1 VVDRT
6 IVGIDIGTTKVCTLV
21 GEVDEQDILRVV
33 GVGTVPAQGMRKG
46 VIVNVAE
53 ASQAIAASVEKAERI
68 SGYDIERANVSLAGA
83 HVSSINSRGV
93 VAVQRGERG
102 INQDDI
108 DRALDAARTIAIPH
122 DREIVHVI
130 PRDYAVDGQE
140 GIKDPQGMIGYR
152 LEVEAHIITGATSSI
167 HNLIKCV
174 EDAGVGVDELV
185 LDPLASGLAVLSD
198 NERELGVVL
207 ADIGGGT
214 TDIAIF
220 IEGSIWHT
228 TILGVGGNH
237 LTNDIAVCLKMP
249 ALSAEEAKL
258 KYGHACPDMVDPNDM
273 VSVQTFGENST
284 TRVARRELAQVI
296 EARVEEI
303 LGLILQEIK
312 RSGYDGLLP
321 AGVVLCGGTS
331 ELRGIRELGRR
342 TLGLPVRVG
351 TPHDLQG
358 LVDTISSPA
367 FATSA
372 GLLQWG
378 QRQAGPANKRS
389 RRTGSEGGLK
399 LMSWLKNLLPDRG

>member
-1 VVDRT
+1 MERT
-6 IVGIDIGTTKVCTLV
+6 IVGIDVGTTKICTLV
-21 GEVDEQDILRVV
+21 GELDDHDNLRIV
-33 GVGTVPAQGMRKG
+33 GVGTVPARGLRKG
-46 VIVNVAE
+46 VIVNVGE

-68 SGYDIERANVSLAGA
+68 SGYDIERAHVSLAGA
-83 HVSSINSRGV
+83 HVSSVNSRGV

-102 INQDDI
+102 ITQDDI
-108 DRALDAARTIAIPH
+108 DRALDAARTIALPH

-130 PRDYAVDGQE
+130 PREYAVDGQG
-140 GIKDPQGMIGYR
+140 GIKDPRGMIGYR

-167 HNLIKCV
+167 HNLVKCV

-198 NERELGVVL
+198 NERELGVAL

-228 TILGVGGNH
+228 TILAVGGH
-237 LTNDIAVCLKMP
+237 HVTNDIAVCLKMP
-249 ALSAEEAKL
+249 VQEAEEAKL
-258 KYGHACPDMVDPNDM
+258 KHGHACPDSIDPNDHI
-273 VSVQTFGENST
+273 VVQTFGDGST
-284 TRVARRELAQVI
+284 ARLPRRELAQVI

-321 AGVVLCGGTS
+321 AGVVLCGGTA
-331 ELRGIRELGRR
+331 ELRGLRELGRR
-342 TLGLPVRVG
+342 VLGLPVRIG
-351 TPHDLQG
+351 APHDLQG
-358 LVDTISSPA
+358 LVDTISTPA
-367 FATSA
+367 FATSV

-378 QRQAGPANKRS
+378 QRLGVSANGRSPRSGP
-389 RRTGSEGGLK
+389 TGSQK
-399 LMSWLKNLLPDRG
+399 LMGWLKNLLPDRG